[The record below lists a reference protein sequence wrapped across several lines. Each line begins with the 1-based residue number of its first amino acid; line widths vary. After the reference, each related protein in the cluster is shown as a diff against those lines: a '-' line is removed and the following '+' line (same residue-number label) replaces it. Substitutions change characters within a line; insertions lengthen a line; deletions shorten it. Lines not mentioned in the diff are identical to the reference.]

1 MHFLCRPSGH
11 THKNKLVMSG
21 YFIKPLLH
29 PSLNDRKLLF
39 AAAVNATFLPET
51 HLFHML
57 APNIAG
63 SCRFLVTNCAE
74 VCAALGGFCSGRVG
88 VQFCVTWGWMD
99 CPIWRCPVLLMS
111 RTPGCSLSPTHA
123 LRTVP
128 ALHRL
133 WNGRFLQTIAV
144 KGGVYL
150 VLSSQTRGGKGS
162 FRAACYSFH
171 LIEFALSLSVSL
183 SISVSV
189 F

>member
-1 MHFLCRPSGH
+1 
-11 THKNKLVMSG
+11 MSG

-39 AAAVNATFLPET
+39 AASVNATFLPET

-57 APNIAG
+57 ALNIAG

-74 VCAALGGFCSGRVG
+74 VCAALGGFCSDQVE
-88 VQFCVTWGWMD
+88 VQFCVIWGWMD
-99 CPIWRCPVLLMS
+99 CPIWRRPVPLTS
-111 RTPGCSLSPTHA
+111 RTPGCSLSPTQA

-133 WNGRFLQTIAV
+133 WNGRFLQTIAM

-150 VLSSQTRGGKGS
+150 VLYTTFTNKMRQRLFPCSLLFISPYWICS
-162 FRAACYSFH
+162 
-171 LIEFALSLSVSL
+171 LSLSVS
-183 SISVSV
+183 V